1 MIVDN
6 NLTGGVTYFMCQAT
20 GYKLTS
26 NKELPSNFQHF
37 AKLIP
42 QTGKKADGSDKADG
56 AQQFPMFSIVSMSG
70 DTYAIKL
77 VRIKNIKDNTSHNFT
92 QQVYGTDAP
101 AFEYATVVADS
112 RYCSWSSTET
122 PIISIS

>member
-1 MIVDN
+1 
-6 NLTGGVTYFMCQAT
+6 
-20 GYKLTS
+20 
-26 NKELPSNFQHF
+26 
-37 AKLIP
+37 
-42 QTGKKADGSDKADG
+42 
-56 AQQFPMFSIVSMSG
+56 MFSIVSMSG

-101 AFEYATVVADS
+101 AFDYATVVADS